1 MANGSGEAAP
11 SPAELPATEALS
23 IGPAPTALGATTAF
37 VADEV
42 PAARRTLQVLRF
54 LSAQRGPVAASTIA
68 TALGLPRSS
77 TYKILAVLEEEGF
90 VLHLLEARR
99 FGLGVSAFELSSGY
113 SRQTPLAR
121 LGAPLLATLV
131 DRIGESAHLAILHGR
146 DVLYLVD
153 ERAPHR
159 PALVTEAGVR
169 LPSHLTASGRA
180 MLAAL
185 PPKQLRALF
194 PDRTAFAHRTDAGP
208 QNYGSLKRLL
218 DEVRRRGYAE
228 EDGDVVA
235 GLASVSVA
243 VLDHTGWP
251 AAAIAVTAPSAS
263 ADSAGIVNAAGRW
276 PTIAH
281 EIAATA
287 RELSRRIRGPVDQGG
302 REP

>member
-1 MANGSGEAAP
+1 MDDEP
-11 SPAELPATEALS
+11 SD
-23 IGPAPTALGATTAF
+23 ATTHAAA
-37 VADEV
+37 VPASTDEV

-90 VLHLLEARR
+90 VLHLPEARR

-121 LGAPLLATLV
+121 LGAPLLAALV

-159 PALVTEAGVR
+159 PALVTEVGVR

-194 PDRTAFAHRTDAGP
+194 PDRTAFAHRTDVGPHSGP
-208 QNYGSLKRLL
+208 QDYGSLKRLL
-218 DEVRRRGYAE
+218 ENVRRRGYAE
-228 EDGDVVA
+228 EDGDVVE
-235 GLASVSVA
+235 GLVSVSVA

-251 AAAIAVTAPSAS
+251 AAAIAVTSP
-263 ADSAGIVNAAGRW
+263 ADAVAVDHW
-276 PTIAH
+276 PAIAH
-281 EIAATA
+281 EIATSA
-287 RELSRRIRGPVDQGG
+287 RELGRRIRGAPG
-302 REP
+302 